1 VLSTSRNICPITR
14 SGHKTTPIICLIKRS
29 DRPVPQ
35 LPSPCRGYPALSRF
49 FEKVAENIFNS
60 DIRFACESVSTPE
73 QVSGHDLALCPARAS
88 ASKGCVVVPTRLE
101 QIPFLAPQARG
112 PDARFAWRGGD
123 PRAAAPIQP
132 AFGLMGRNAAER
144 DFKKLNARSCET
156 KEYETT

>member
-29 DRPVPQ
+29 DRPVPH
-35 LPSPCRGYPALSRF
+35 LPSPCRGYP
-49 FEKVAENIFNS
+49 S